1 MHNTPRYTILCLAGV
16 LFALTAAL
24 SGVAA
29 DDWPMLRGDIQ
40 RTGIAGPVAGAGM
53 TVGWATKLGSS
64 VDSSPAVVAGKVYVG
79 TADGSVF
86 CVSAADGKVIW
97 ETPTDGCVVSSP
109 AVHDGVVYV
118 GSVDRCLYALSAATG
133 EKLWRV
139 RTWRPVVASPLVL
152 DNRVYIGSMD
162 GSFKCVEADTGEVVW
177 EHKGGPIS
185 GSAAADEGGVFYG
198 DEAGDI
204 RARDAATGKEIWSAK
219 IEGGI
224 VRAPL
229 VAGDLVIFGVMAP
242 TALRAPKIKYLIAFD
257 TATGSQR
264 WALEGQSSL
273 FHTAVADADSI
284 YYATVS
290 GYTSTTAL
298 FATPLSGGKE
308 KWKVNLAGV
317 ADCSPALSGD
327 YLLFGNHDSKFHIVN
342 TANGRELH
350 SLSIGA
356 KLYSS
361 PAVADGRIY
370 FGAGDGKL
378 YCLR

>member
-1 MHNTPRYTILCLAGV
+1 MHNAPRHTILSLACF
-16 LFALTAAL
+16 LFALTVAL
-24 SGVAA
+24 SRVAA
-29 DDWPMLRGDIQ
+29 DDWPMLRGDLQ
-40 RTGIAGPVAGAGM
+40 RTGAAGPVAGAGM
-53 TVGWATKLGSS
+53 TVAWATKLGSS
-64 VDSSPAVVAGKVYVG
+64 VDSSPAVVAGRVYVG

-86 CVSAADGKVIW
+86 CVNAADGKVIW
-97 ETPTDGCVVSSP
+97 ETPTGGCVVSSP

-152 DNRVYIGSMD
+152 DSRVYIGSMD

-185 GSAAADEGGVFYG
+185 GSAAADEGVVFYG
-198 DEAGDI
+198 DEAGNI
-204 RARDAATGKEIWSAK
+204 RARDAATGKETWSAK
-219 IEGGI
+219 IQGNI
-224 VRAPL
+224 VRSPL
-229 VAGDLVIFGVMAP
+229 VAGDLVIFGVMSP
-242 TALRAPKIKYLIAFD
+242 TALRAPKIKYIIAFD
-257 TATGSQR
+257 RTTGSQR

-290 GYTSTTAL
+290 GYTSTTVL
-298 FATPLSGGKE
+298 FAAHLSSGKE
-308 KWKVNLAGV
+308 KWKGNLAGV
-317 ADCSPALSGD
+317 ADCSPALSGN
-327 YLLFGNHDSKFHIVN
+327 YLLFGNHDCKFHIVN

-350 SLSIGA
+350 SVHIGA

-378 YCLR
+378 YCVK